1 VGSFWL
7 EEEAAPLPATRLHGE
22 PEVVVV
28 GGGVTG
34 CSCALTLAQAG
45 VRVRLHEA
53 RAIASGASGRNGG
66 FALRG
71 GLAYYDAARSE
82 LGPELAR
89 HFWELTERTLDRMAE
104 LAGDAFVRT
113 GSVRLADESEVALV
127 RGEYEALIADGF
139 DAVWHDD
146 LPPRLAALYAAA
158 LEHPDDGSLRPARWV
173 RRLARQAAEAGAE
186 LREHDPVASVE
197 ELGDVPVVIATD
209 GYTTGLVPFLDEAIR
224 ATRGQVLVTEPL
236 PEMLYGRPHYARYGF
251 DYWQQLPDGRLV
263 LGGQRDT
270 SPESEWTAVEE
281 TTPLIQGRLEAL
293 LEGLLGRVPPIT
305 HRWAGIFG
313 SSPDGMPLAGRVGG
327 TENLW
332 VAAGYSGHGNVLG
345 LACGD
350 LVARAILGE
359 APPELALFDPA
370 RLVSAI

>member
-7 EEEAAPLPATRLHGE
+7 EEEAAPLPATRLPGE

-89 HFWELTERTLDRMAE
+89 HFWELTERTLDRLAE
-104 LAGDAFVRT
+104 LAGDAFART
-113 GSVRLADESEVALV
+113 GSVRLADESEVELV
-127 RGEYEALIADGF
+127 RGEYEALVADGF

-158 LEHPDDGSLRPARWV
+158 LEHPGDGSLRPARWV
-173 RRLARQAAEAGAE
+173 RRLARHA
-186 LREHDPVASVE
+186 RSTRSRSS
-197 ELGDVPVVIATD
+197 ATC
-209 GYTTGLVPFLDEAIR
+209 R
-224 ATRGQVLVTEPL
+224 
-236 PEMLYGRPHYARYGF
+236 
-251 DYWQQLPDGRLV
+251 
-263 LGGQRDT
+263 
-270 SPESEWTAVEE
+270 S
-281 TTPLIQGRLEAL
+281 
-293 LEGLLGRVPPIT
+293 
-305 HRWAGIFG
+305 
-313 SSPDGMPLAGRVGG
+313 
-327 TENLW
+327 
-332 VAAGYSGHGNVLG
+332 
-345 LACGD
+345 
-350 LVARAILGE
+350 
-359 APPELALFDPA
+359 
-370 RLVSAI
+370 